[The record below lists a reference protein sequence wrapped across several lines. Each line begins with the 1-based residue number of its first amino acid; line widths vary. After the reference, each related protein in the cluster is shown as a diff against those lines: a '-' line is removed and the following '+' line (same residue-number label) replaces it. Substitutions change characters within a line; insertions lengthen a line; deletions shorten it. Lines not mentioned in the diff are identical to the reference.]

1 MLLLERSKITVSG
14 RHFFK
19 KKVCYGSFGLVST
32 LRKKIFSVA
41 RMKCFSH
48 CGSNNSNSAVFGNA
62 ILGETKDHNLRTTPF
77 PKRISMEVSSLCLPY
92 VKRYFQEHQLS
103 ESFFMAQITQTL
115 LFSVIRTLKRSR
127 IAVWELHLFK
137 KKSCYGSFGFV
148 STLRKNVFSGAPVKW
163 LSLCDSNKSDSVLFG
178 NADFAEIKDQSL
190 STMDF

>member
-48 CGSNNSNSAVFGNA
+48 YGSNNSNSAVFGNA

-115 LFSVIRTLKRSR
+115 LFSVIRTSKRSR

-137 KKSCYGSFGFV
+137 KKLLWKFWVCFYL
-148 STLRKNVFSGAPVKW
+148 T
-163 LSLCDSNKSDSVLFG
+163 
-178 NADFAEIKDQSL
+178 
-190 STMDF
+190 